1 MKNNQTVIPVDGSN
15 KKTKRKPFKL
25 SRKVFSYPYIL
36 FMLIFVVLPLIMI
49 LLNAFLV
56 NGEFSLQNF
65 EDFFTES
72 SSMEIL
78 TNSLLVGFATTL
90 LCLLIGYPVAYILSK
105 MDSGKVLVMLFVLP
119 MWVNFLIRTLATKT
133 IFESIGVSMGMGT
146 VIFGMVYNYL
156 PFMIL
161 PLHTTLS
168 NIDKSYAEA
177 AKDLGADEITCFLKT
192 TLPLSLPGII
202 SGITMVFIP
211 TISTFAISELLS
223 ERTIKLFGD
232 SIFLKFNNDGTWG
245 IGSVMSLVMIILVLL
260 SNFLIN
266 KFNGEQ
272 SNKGRTLW

>member
-1 MKNNQTVIPVDGSN
+1 MKNKQIVMPVDGGS
-15 KKTKRKPFKL
+15 KKAKRKTFKL

-36 FMLIFVVLPLIMI
+36 FMLVFVVLPLIMI

-133 IFESIGVSMGMGT
+133 IFESLGISMGMGT

-177 AKDLGADEITCFLKT
+177 AKDLGADEMTCFLKT

-266 KFNGEQ
+266 KFSGEQ

>member
-1 MKNNQTVIPVDGSN
+1 
-15 KKTKRKPFKL
+15 
-25 SRKVFSYPYIL
+25 
-36 FMLIFVVLPLIMI
+36 
-49 LLNAFLV
+49 
-56 NGEFSLQNF
+56 
-65 EDFFTES
+65 
-72 SSMEIL
+72 
-78 TNSLLVGFATTL
+78 
-90 LCLLIGYPVAYILSK
+90 
-105 MDSGKVLVMLFVLP
+105 MLFVLP

>member
-1 MKNNQTVIPVDGSN
+1 MKNKQTVIPVDGSN
-15 KKTKRKPFKL
+15 KKTKHKPFKL